1 MPLWQ
6 AIALAVL
13 VAIEILN
20 FDLIRSMLTLNS
32 TLLYVLFGINF
43 ILAIFVAIDYII
55 LMLGDPS
62 DPRLYDPSYS
72 EPNEKL
78 VDCHHC

>member
-6 AIALAVL
+6 AVALAFL
-13 VAIEILN
+13 VVIEILN
-20 FDLIRSMLTLNS
+20 FDLIRSMILLNS
-32 TLLYVLFGINF
+32 TLLYVLFGINY
-43 ILAIFVAIDYII
+43 IVAIFVAIDYLV

-72 EPNEKL
+72 EPGEVL
-78 VDCHHC
+78 V